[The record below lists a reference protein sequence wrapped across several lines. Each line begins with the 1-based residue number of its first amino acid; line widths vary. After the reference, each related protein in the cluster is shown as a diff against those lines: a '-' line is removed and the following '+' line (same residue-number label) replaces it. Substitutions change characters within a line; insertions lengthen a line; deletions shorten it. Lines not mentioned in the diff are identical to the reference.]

1 MCYTIPNN
9 ETIVTQECAIS
20 HRIRFRGRLF
30 FWIFSESNLLSEF
43 RLFVFFFFFGM
54 TYFKI
59 FKILFLIEKTKI
71 FGFFYS

>member
-1 MCYTIPNN
+1 MCYTIPKN

-20 HRIRFRGRLF
+20 HRIRLRGRLF

-43 RLFVFFFFFGM
+43 RLFVFFFFGM
-54 TYFKI
+54 TYLKN

-71 FGFFYS
+71 FGFF